1 MELHKRLSGNIG
13 IIRISNFR
21 KSQKCEFRTQTEIAC
36 WILSQFSQQ
45 DLFLTAAPWAKT
57 LAWAVDRQW
66 LRQNRRRKTL
76 QQRTDKLNTDHTL
89 RFKEQKCLRSYFQ
102 ISLISQVLAAGA
114 GWSLKHCQVEHAA
127 LGGSSCVFA
136 YGATGSGKTHSI
148 LGASGCQHLSERIF
162 FKVTLVTGVWKVKM
176 TLIRSWTCSSCHSTP
191 HWRAG
196 WGEGIDVGGRD
207 FWGNRDLLNVTPL
220 MTWKVIRTARRNR
233 TCPFDYISSNW
244 YSYNTYIVY
253 IHYYIHISLHCS
265 SLDCVVRRY
274 VSVSEFF
281 SRQVYCEQIR
291 DLLAV
296 SEAKRIKR
304 LEKTRCKPRSHRH
317 LRQGGQPT
325 LQCSRRDGQ
334 GRMLLD
340 CVEARQFAKKLSHQC
355 FCFPDSFQPNA
366 Y

>member
-1 MELHKRLSGNIG
+1 MHLVVRESSRLIVCWMELHKRLSGNIG

-148 LGASGCQHLSERIF
+148 LGASGCQHLSQKIF
-162 FKVTLVTGVWKVKM
+162 FKVTLVTEM
-176 TLIRSWTCSSCHSTP
+176 TL
-191 HWRAG
+191 
-196 WGEGIDVGGRD
+196 
-207 FWGNRDLLNVTPL
+207 
-220 MTWKVIRTARRNR
+220 K
-233 TCPFDYISSNW
+233 
-244 YSYNTYIVY
+244 
-253 IHYYIHISLHCS
+253 
-265 SLDCVVRRY
+265 
-274 VSVSEFF
+274 SEF
-281 SRQVYCEQIR
+281 Y
-291 DLLAV
+291 
-296 SEAKRIKR
+296 
-304 LEKTRCKPRSHRH
+304 
-317 LRQGGQPT
+317 
-325 LQCSRRDGQ
+325 
-334 GRMLLD
+334 
-340 CVEARQFAKKLSHQC
+340 
-355 FCFPDSFQPNA
+355 
-366 Y
+366 